1 MTTLH
6 AATICFHVELL
17 VRKTGSPQLFFFR
30 YLQLVVRCQQQL
42 VYLELILH
50 HLLRLL
56 QTDWQQKAKWTI
68 CAIWT
73 TGTRHFQMGCP
84 GIASFYFHPIPTPKV
99 QTGKKSNYLPGNKM
113 PRPLI
118 IFLGMYTRLGF
129 NILKCC
135 ICFKIAIIS
144 QAPPSCTKWM
154 QW

>member
-1 MTTLH
+1 MPPPFVSILSCWS
-6 AATICFHVELL
+6 AKRAPTIVFLL
-17 VRKTGSPQLFFFR
+17 LR

-50 HLLRLL
+50 QLLRLL

-68 CAIWT
+68 SAIWT

-84 GIASFYFHPIPTPKV
+84 GIAPFYFHPIPTPKEKNP
-99 QTGKKSNYLPGNKM
+99 TGKKSNYLPGNKM
-113 PRPLI
+113 PRLLI
-118 IFLGMYTRLGF
+118 IFLGMNTRLGF